1 MVKTI
6 KVGHLYPKQMN
17 VYGDMGNF
25 ITLRYRLEA
34 RGFKVEYLAMDSA
47 KDLFSKPDIVIG
59 GGGQDSNQDKVQAD
73 LMKNKQLIIDLAEGG
88 TVMLMICGMYQ
99 LFGNRFVVSEDHV
112 IDGIGVF
119 DAETLAGGERLIG
132 NVVVESAYGSLVGFE
147 NHSGKTRLGVGIQ
160 PLGRVVK
167 GSGNNG
173 ETGEEGAVYNNVFG
187 SYLHG
192 PLLAKNPKFA
202 DILIKAAIDRKFGG
216 SEELLSLDDSFEIT
230 ASEIASKRPR

>member
-34 RGFKVEYLAMDSA
+34 RGFKVEYLAIDSA
-47 KDLFSKPDIVIG
+47 KDLSSKPDILIG

-73 LMKNKQLIIDLAEGG
+73 LMKNKQRIIDLAEDG

-99 LFGNRFVVSEDHV
+99 LFGNRFVVSKDHV

-119 DAETLAGGERLIG
+119 DAETLAGEDRLIG

-147 NHSGKTRLGVGIQ
+147 NHSGRTRLGSRVES
-160 PLGRVVK
+160 LGRVVK
-167 GSGNNG
+167 GGGNNG
-173 ETGEEGAVYNNVFG
+173 ETGEEGAVYKNVFG

-202 DILIKAAIDRKFGG
+202 DALIEKAVKRKFGN
-216 SEELLSLDDSFEIT
+216 SEEMLAIDDSFENA

>member
-6 KVGHLYPKQMN
+6 TIGHLYPKQMN
-17 VYGDMGNF
+17 VYGDTGNF
-25 ITLRYRLEA
+25 ITLRYRLET
-34 RGFKVEYLAMDSA
+34 RGYKVVYQALDSA
-47 KDLFSKPDIVIG
+47 KDLVNKPDIVIG

-73 LMKNKQLIIDLAEGG
+73 LMKNKQLIVNLAEDGV
-88 TVMLMICGMYQ
+88 VMLMICGMYQ
-99 LFGNRFVVSEDHV
+99 LFGNRFVASKDHV
-112 IDGIGVF
+112 IDGVGVF
-119 DAETLAGGERLIG
+119 DAETLAGEDRLIG

-147 NHSGKTRLGVGIQ
+147 NHSGRTRLGVGVKS
-160 PLGRVVK
+160 LGRVVK

-192 PLLAKNPKFA
+192 PLLARNPKFA
-202 DILIKAAIDRKFGG
+202 DILIKTAIDRKFGG
-216 SEELLSLDDSFEIT
+216 SEELLPLDDSFEIA